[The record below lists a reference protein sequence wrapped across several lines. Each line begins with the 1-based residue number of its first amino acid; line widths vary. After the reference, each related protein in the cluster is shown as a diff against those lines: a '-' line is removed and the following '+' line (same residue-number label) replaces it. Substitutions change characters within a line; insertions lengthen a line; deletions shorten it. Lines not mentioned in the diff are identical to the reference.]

1 MGFEDSGAFTPK
13 FGTPERGDLAAR
25 VSGRGAAEDDGLR
38 FQRAGTS
45 TATMVHALAPA
56 VGKYDAEVAEKK
68 CQEAAEYVAQARR
81 IIAAARA
88 NLRAGVKAEVGND
101 EAYATPKSSKIRKS
115 LPRTPGTG
123 EREQKGLRH
132 FSMRVCE

>member
-1 MGFEDSGAFTPK
+1 M
-13 FGTPERGDLAAR
+13 
-25 VSGRGAAEDDGLR
+25 R

-45 TATMVHALAPA
+45 AATVVRALAPA

-101 EAYATPKSSKIRKS
+101 EAYATPKSSKDSKVITANAWDGRA
-115 LPRTPGTG
+115 RA
-123 EREQKGLRH
+123 ERVAT
-132 FSMRVCE
+132 F

>member
-68 CQEAAEYVAQARR
+68 CQEAAEFVAQARR

-101 EAYATPKSSKIRKS
+101 EAYATPKSSKDSKVITANAWDGRA
-115 LPRTPGTG
+115 RA
-123 EREQKGLRH
+123 ERVAT
-132 FSMRVCE
+132 F